1 MSWDIQATYAL
12 FTPSTADITVLQEE
26 LEQQFSTWQEKHL
39 IIDLMGQAMPV
50 ADLESFE
57 EVVEEHRARKKS
69 FVLVHD
75 QYTYDDLPETLPVVP
90 TVQEAHDL
98 IEMEEDI
105 ERDLGF

>member
-1 MSWDIQATYAL
+1 MSWDIQETYA
-12 FTPSTADITVLQEE
+12 FFKPSTADISLLQEE
-26 LEQQFSTWQEKHL
+26 LQGQFSAWQEKHL
-39 IIDLMGQAMPV
+39 IIDLMGHTIPIS
-50 ADLESFE
+50 DLESFE

-75 QYTYDDLPETLPVVP
+75 QYSYDDLPETLPVVP

-98 IEMEEDI
+98 IEMEDI

>member
-1 MSWDIQATYAL
+1 MSWDIQETYAL
-12 FTPSTADITVLQEE
+12 FTPSTADIAVLQEE
-26 LEQQFSTWQEKHL
+26 LEQQFSAWQEKHL
-39 IIDLMGQAMPV
+39 IIDLMGQTMPV

-57 EVVEEHRARKKS
+57 EAVEEHRDRKKS

-75 QYTYDDLPETLPVVP
+75 QYTYEDLLETLPVVP

-98 IEMEEDI
+98 IEMEEI